1 MQDVVSFV
9 TSLDSV
15 SSDFSLASSFPRI
28 TFAGEHM
35 QRSLSE
41 LQLAP
46 QGMLFVQPHED
57 DPPA

>member
-1 MQDVVSFV
+1 MSFV
-9 TSLDSV
+9 TSLESV
-15 SSDFSLASSFPRI
+15 SGEFSLASSFPRI
-28 TFAGEHM
+28 TFAAEHM

-57 DPPA
+57 

>member
-1 MQDVVSFV
+1 MVSYV
-9 TSLDSV
+9 SSLDTI
-15 SSDFSLASSFPRI
+15 SSSFSLASSFPRV
-28 TFAGEHM
+28 TFGDEHL

-57 DPPA
+57 EVA